1 MAMISTRLGNPN
13 TACLFVEKTDEN
25 N

>member
-13 TACLFVEKTDEN
+13 TACLFVEKTDETK
-25 N
+25 